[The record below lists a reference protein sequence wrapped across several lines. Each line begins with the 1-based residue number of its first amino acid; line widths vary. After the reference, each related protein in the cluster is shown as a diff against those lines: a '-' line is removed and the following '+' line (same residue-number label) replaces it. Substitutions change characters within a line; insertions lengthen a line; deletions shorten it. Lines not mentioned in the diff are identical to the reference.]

1 MNPGAPPIY
10 ELHGLRIRSEVPLA
24 ARPADAGDDVD
35 LTVRWDAPIAGDS
48 PPAGRVMA
56 RLRLGLGGGYTHV
69 ATGSG
74 YELDYHGICRMQVS
88 PDHASLCIHPR
99 PAGPVELVPLLVAG
113 NALAF
118 VLTLRG
124 EAVLHASAVEL
135 DGAVLAFA
143 GDPGMGKSTLAA
155 LLCAAGGRLVA
166 DDVLRLATRGRV
178 TCFTGGPEL
187 RLRPSAA
194 ALVAALGAPGAGRA
208 ADGRLVLRPADLPP
222 PRDRLPLTSVVIPRP
237 SRGITALTDRRLPA
251 AEALVTLMR
260 YARVAGLEA
269 PELLRG
275 QFESLGLVARSV
287 PIVAADIPWGPPFQP
302 ELVAQLVRA
311 ARVPAPPADV
321 AA

>member
-1 MNPGAPPIY
+1 MNRSPLPTY

-24 ARPADAGDDVD
+24 ARPAGAGDDVD
-35 LTVRWDAPIAGDS
+35 LTVTWGPPIAGDS

-56 RLRLGLGGGYTHV
+56 RLRPGLAGGYTHV

-74 YELDYHGICRMQVS
+74 YVLDYHGICRMHVS
-88 PDHASLCIHPR
+88 PDHASLRIHPR
-99 PAGPVELVPLLVAG
+99 PHGRVELVPLLVAG

-155 LLCAAGGRLVA
+155 LLCAAGARLVA
-166 DDVLRLATRGRV
+166 DDALRLDMRAGRV
-178 TCFTGGPEL
+178 TCYAGGPDL
-187 RLRPSAA
+187 RLRPSAD
-194 ALVAALGAPGAGRA
+194 VIVTALGAPGAGRA
-208 ADGRLVLRPADLPP
+208 ADGRLVLRPADAFG
-222 PRDRLPLTSVVIPRP
+222 DRLPLTGVIIPRP
-237 SRGITALTDRRLPA
+237 SRGITALGMRPLPA
-251 AEALVTLMR
+251 PEALVTLMR

-287 PIVAADIPWGPPFQP
+287 PTVAADIPWGPPFHP
-302 ELVAQLVRA
+302 ELVSQLVRA
-311 ARVPAPPADV
+311 ARVPASPADV